1 MYVYNSTLVNIEY
14 LIFYISKLI
23 GNPKCDIKTTK
34 TYDRECCSVDNPCGL
49 GQGDCDKD
57 DECSGDLVCGRDNCG
72 MEYKSATADC
82 CQFRGNKIYED
93 SIYKS

>member
-1 MYVYNSTLVNIEY
+1 M
-14 LIFYISKLI
+14 ISQKLI

-34 TYDRECCSVDNPCGL
+34 TYDRECCSVENPCGL

-72 MEYKSATADC
+72 VEYKSATADC
-82 CQFRGNKIYED
+82 CQFRGNKNISRSYMQ
-93 SIYKS
+93 KLRKKHT